1 MPPCAGSRR
10 ENEPELDVDYVSVI
24 VSGPIRIVQD
34 PKEKVELMRLMLARH
49 TPSINVDKAI
59 ADRVKKIE
67 MLTNVY
73 ELTPEHMT
81 GKGTGSAYVS
91 YFGHKRPETK

>member
-1 MPPCAGSRR
+1 
-10 ENEPELDVDYVSVI
+10 
-24 VSGPIRIVQD
+24 
-34 PKEKVELMRLMLARH
+34 MRLMLARH
-49 TPSINVDKAI
+49 TPSVNVDKAI

-67 MLTNVY
+67 MLTNAY

-81 GKGTGSAYVS
+81 GKGKGNGYVS